1 MQLYSI
7 LHSTNTIFT
16 KEGINMTMIYCVE
29 DDKSIREIEMYTL
42 QSTGF
47 ETKGFEDGRSF
58 FEELKEEKP
67 DLILLDVMLP
77 DEDGISILTKL
88 KKNPD
93 TSDIPVMIASAKGEE
108 YDKIKGLDT
117 GADDY
122 LAKPFGMMEMI
133 SRIKAVLRRST
144 HSISSNLTSGNIEM
158 DLDSHIVKVNGEP
171 IDLTLKEY
179 ELLKLFISHPGIV
192 YSREA
197 LLNKIW
203 EVEYY
208 GETRTVDV
216 HIRTLRSKLKEEGN
230 RITTVRGV
238 GYRYEAMV

>member
-1 MQLYSI
+1 M
-7 LHSTNTIFT
+7 

-93 TSDIPVMIASAKGEE
+93 TSDIPVIIASAKGEE

-133 SRIKAVLRRST
+133 SRIKAVLRRSI
-144 HSISSNLTSGNIEM
+144 HAISNNLTSGNIEM
-158 DLDSHIVKVNGEP
+158 DLDSHIVKVNGELV
-171 IDLTLKEY
+171 DLTLKEY

>member
-1 MQLYSI
+1 M
-7 LHSTNTIFT
+7 

-47 ETKGFEDGRSF
+47 ETKGFEDGHSF
-58 FEELKEEKP
+58 FEKLKEEKP

-93 TSDIPVMIASAKGEE
+93 TSDIPVIIASAKGEE

-133 SRIKAVLRRST
+133 SRIKAVLRRSI
-144 HSISSNLTSGNIEM
+144 HAISNNLTSGNIEM
-158 DLDSHIVKVNGEP
+158 DLDSHIVKINGEQ
-171 IDLTLKEY
+171 IELTLKEY

-192 YSREA
+192 FSREA

>member
-1 MQLYSI
+1 
-7 LHSTNTIFT
+7 
-16 KEGINMTMIYCVE
+16 MTMIYCIE

-47 ETKGFEDGRSF
+47 ETKGFEDGHSF

-93 TSDIPVMIASAKGEE
+93 TSDIPVIIASAKGEE

-133 SRIKAVLRRST
+133 SRIKAVLRRSI
-144 HSISSNLTSGNIEM
+144 HAVSSNLTSGNIEM
-158 DLDSHIVKVNGEP
+158 DLNSHIVKVNGEQV
-171 IDLTLKEY
+171 DLTLKEY

-216 HIRTLRSKLKEEGN
+216 HIRTLRSKLMEEGN

>member
-1 MQLYSI
+1 
-7 LHSTNTIFT
+7 
-16 KEGINMTMIYCVE
+16 MTMIYCVE

-47 ETKGFEDGRSF
+47 ETKGFEDGHSF
-58 FEELKEEKP
+58 FEELKEKKP

-93 TSDIPVMIASAKGEE
+93 TNDIPVIIASAKGEE

-133 SRIKAVLRRST
+133 SRIKAVLRRSI
-144 HSISSNLTSGNIEM
+144 HAVSNNLTSGNIEM
-158 DLDSHIVKVNGEP
+158 DLNSHIVKVNGEQV
-171 IDLTLKEY
+171 DLTLKEY

-216 HIRTLRSKLKEEGN
+216 HIRTLRSKLMEEGN

>member
-1 MQLYSI
+1 M
-7 LHSTNTIFT
+7 

-47 ETKGFEDGRSF
+47 ETKGFEDGYSF

-93 TSDIPVMIASAKGEE
+93 TSDIPVIIASAKGEE

-133 SRIKAVLRRST
+133 SRIKAVLRRS
-144 HSISSNLTSGNIEM
+144 I
-158 DLDSHIVKVNGEP
+158 HIVKVNGEQ
-171 IDLTLKEY
+171 IELTLKEY

-192 YSREA
+192 FSREA

>member
-1 MQLYSI
+1 
-7 LHSTNTIFT
+7 
-16 KEGINMTMIYCVE
+16 MTMIYCVE

-47 ETKGFEDGRSF
+47 ETKGFEDGHSF

-93 TSDIPVMIASAKGEE
+93 TNDIPVIIASAKGEE

-133 SRIKAVLRRST
+133 SRIKAVLRRSI
-144 HSISSNLTSGNIEM
+144 HAISSNLTSGNIEM
-158 DLDSHIVKVNGEP
+158 DLNSHIVKVNGEQV
-171 IDLTLKEY
+171 DLTLKEY

-216 HIRTLRSKLKEEGN
+216 HIRTLRSKLMEEGN

>member
-1 MQLYSI
+1 
-7 LHSTNTIFT
+7 
-16 KEGINMTMIYCVE
+16 MTMIYCVE

-47 ETKGFEDGRSF
+47 ETKGFEDGHSF
-58 FEELKEEKP
+58 FEELKEKKP

-93 TSDIPVMIASAKGEE
+93 TNDIPVIIASAKGEE

-133 SRIKAVLRRST
+133 SRIKAVLRRSI
-144 HSISSNLTSGNIEM
+144 HAVSSNLTSGNIEM
-158 DLDSHIVKVNGEP
+158 DLNSHIVKVNGEQV
-171 IDLTLKEY
+171 DLTLKEY

-216 HIRTLRSKLKEEGN
+216 HIRTLRSKLMEEGN

>member
-1 MQLYSI
+1 M
-7 LHSTNTIFT
+7 

-47 ETKGFEDGRSF
+47 ETKGFEDGHSF
-58 FEELKEEKP
+58 FEELKEKKP

-93 TSDIPVMIASAKGEE
+93 TNDIPVIIASAKGEE

-133 SRIKAVLRRST
+133 SRIKAVLRRSI
-144 HSISSNLTSGNIEM
+144 HAVSSNLTSGNIEM
-158 DLDSHIVKVNGEP
+158 DLNSHIVKVNGEQV
-171 IDLTLKEY
+171 DLTLKEY

>member
-1 MQLYSI
+1 M
-7 LHSTNTIFT
+7 

-77 DEDGISILTKL
+77 DEDGITILTKL

-93 TSDIPVMIASAKGEE
+93 TSNIPVIIASAKGEE

-133 SRIKAVLRRST
+133 SRIKAVLRRSI
-144 HSISSNLTSGNIEM
+144 HAISNNLTSGNIEM
-158 DLDSHIVKVNGEP
+158 DLDSHIVKINGEQ
-171 IDLTLKEY
+171 IELTLKEY

-192 YSREA
+192 FSREA

-203 EVEYY
+203 EIEYY

>member
-1 MQLYSI
+1 
-7 LHSTNTIFT
+7 
-16 KEGINMTMIYCVE
+16 MTMIYCVE

-47 ETKGFEDGRSF
+47 ETKGFEDGHSF

-93 TSDIPVMIASAKGEE
+93 TSDIPVIIASAKGEE

-133 SRIKAVLRRST
+133 SRIKAVLRRSI
-144 HSISSNLTSGNIEM
+144 HAVSSNLTSGNIEM
-158 DLDSHIVKVNGEP
+158 DLNSHIVKVNGEQV
-171 IDLTLKEY
+171 DLTLKEY

-216 HIRTLRSKLKEEGN
+216 HIRTLRSKLMEEGN

>member
-1 MQLYSI
+1 V
-7 LHSTNTIFT
+7 

-47 ETKGFEDGRSF
+47 ETKGFEDGHSF
-58 FEELKEEKP
+58 FEELKEKKP
-67 DLILLDVMLP
+67 NLILLDVMLP

-93 TSDIPVMIASAKGEE
+93 TNDIPVIIASAKGEE

-133 SRIKAVLRRST
+133 SRIKAVLRRSI
-144 HSISSNLTSGNIEM
+144 HAVSSNLTSGNIEM
-158 DLDSHIVKVNGEP
+158 DLNSHIVKVNGEQV
-171 IDLTLKEY
+171 DLTLKEY

>member
-1 MQLYSI
+1 M
-7 LHSTNTIFT
+7 

-47 ETKGFEDGRSF
+47 ETKGFEDGHSF
-58 FEELKEEKP
+58 FEELKEKKP

-93 TSDIPVMIASAKGEE
+93 TSDIPVIIASAKGEE

-133 SRIKAVLRRST
+133 SRIKAVLRRSI
-144 HSISSNLTSGNIEM
+144 HAVSSNLTSGNIEM
-158 DLDSHIVKVNGEP
+158 DLNSHIVKVNGEQV
-171 IDLTLKEY
+171 DLTLKEY

>member
-1 MQLYSI
+1 
-7 LHSTNTIFT
+7 
-16 KEGINMTMIYCVE
+16 MTMLSCVE

-47 ETKGFEDGRSF
+47 ETKGFEDGHSF
-58 FEELKEEKP
+58 FEELKEKKP

-93 TSDIPVMIASAKGEE
+93 TNDIPVIIASAKGEE

-133 SRIKAVLRRST
+133 SRIKAVLRRSI
-144 HSISSNLTSGNIEM
+144 HAVSSNLTSGNIEM
-158 DLDSHIVKVNGEP
+158 DLNSHIVKVNGEQV
-171 IDLTLKEY
+171 DLTLKEY

-216 HIRTLRSKLKEEGN
+216 HIRTLRSKLMEEGN

>member
-1 MQLYSI
+1 
-7 LHSTNTIFT
+7 
-16 KEGINMTMIYCVE
+16 MIYCVE

-47 ETKGFEDGRSF
+47 ETKGFEDGHSF

-93 TSDIPVMIASAKGEE
+93 TNDIPVIIASAKGEE

-133 SRIKAVLRRST
+133 SRIKAVLRRSI
-144 HSISSNLTSGNIEM
+144 HAVSSNLTSGNIEM
-158 DLDSHIVKVNGEP
+158 DLNSHIVKVNGEQV
-171 IDLTLKEY
+171 DLTLKEY

-216 HIRTLRSKLKEEGN
+216 HIRTLRSKLMEEGN

>member
-1 MQLYSI
+1 M
-7 LHSTNTIFT
+7 

-47 ETKGFEDGRSF
+47 ETKGFEDGYSF

-77 DEDGISILTKL
+77 DEDGIFILTKL

-93 TSDIPVMIASAKGEE
+93 TSDIPVIIASAKGEE

-133 SRIKAVLRRST
+133 SRIKAVLRRSI
-144 HSISSNLTSGNIEM
+144 HAISNNLTSGNIEM
-158 DLDSHIVKVNGEP
+158 DLNSHIVKVNSEQV
-171 IDLTLKEY
+171 DLTLKEY

>member
-1 MQLYSI
+1 M
-7 LHSTNTIFT
+7 

-47 ETKGFEDGRSF
+47 ETKGFEDGHSF
-58 FEELKEEKP
+58 FEELKEKKP

-93 TSDIPVMIASAKGEE
+93 TSDIPVIIASAKGEE

-133 SRIKAVLRRST
+133 SRIKAVLRRSI
-144 HSISSNLTSGNIEM
+144 HAVSSNLTSGNIEM
-158 DLDSHIVKVNGEP
+158 DFNSHIVKVNGEQV
-171 IDLTLKEY
+171 DLTLKEY

>member
-1 MQLYSI
+1 M
-7 LHSTNTIFT
+7 
-16 KEGINMTMIYCVE
+16 KEGINMAMIYCVE

-47 ETKGFEDGRSF
+47 ETKGFEDGLSF

-77 DEDGISILTKL
+77 DEDGIAILTKL

-93 TSDIPVMIASAKGEE
+93 TSNIPVIIASAKGEE

-133 SRIKAVLRRST
+133 SRIKAVLRRSI
-144 HSISSNLTSGNIEM
+144 HAISNNLTSGNIEM
-158 DLDSHIVKVNGEP
+158 DLDSHIVKINGEQ
-171 IDLTLKEY
+171 IELTLKEY

-192 YSREA
+192 FSREA

>member
-1 MQLYSI
+1 
-7 LHSTNTIFT
+7 
-16 KEGINMTMIYCVE
+16 MTMIYCVE

-47 ETKGFEDGRSF
+47 ETKGFEDGHSF
-58 FEELKEEKP
+58 FEELKEKKP

-93 TSDIPVMIASAKGEE
+93 TNDIPVIIASAKGEE

-133 SRIKAVLRRST
+133 SRIKAVLRRII
-144 HSISSNLTSGNIEM
+144 HAVSSNLTSGNIEM
-158 DLDSHIVKVNGEP
+158 DLNSHIVKVNGEQV
-171 IDLTLKEY
+171 DLTLKEY

-216 HIRTLRSKLKEEGN
+216 HIRTLRSKLMEEGN

>member
-1 MQLYSI
+1 
-7 LHSTNTIFT
+7 
-16 KEGINMTMIYCVE
+16 MTMIYCVE

-47 ETKGFEDGRSF
+47 ETKGFEDGHSF
-58 FEELKEEKP
+58 FEELKEKKP

-93 TSDIPVMIASAKGEE
+93 TNDIPVIIASAKGEE

-133 SRIKAVLRRST
+133 SRIKAVLRRSI
-144 HSISSNLTSGNIEM
+144 HAVSSNLTSGNIEM
-158 DLDSHIVKVNGEP
+158 DLNSHIVKVNGEQV
-171 IDLTLKEY
+171 DLTLKEY

-208 GETRTVDV
+208 GETRTIDV
-216 HIRTLRSKLKEEGN
+216 HIRTLRSKLMEEGN

>member
-1 MQLYSI
+1 M
-7 LHSTNTIFT
+7 

-47 ETKGFEDGRSF
+47 ETKGFEDGHSF
-58 FEELKEEKP
+58 FEKLKEEKP

-77 DEDGISILTKL
+77 DEDGIAILTKL

-93 TSDIPVMIASAKGEE
+93 TSNIPVIIASAKGEE

-122 LAKPFGMMEMI
+122 LAKPFGIMEMI
-133 SRIKAVLRRST
+133 SRIKAVLRRSI
-144 HSISSNLTSGNIEM
+144 HAISNNLTSGNIEM
-158 DLDSHIVKVNGEP
+158 DLDSHIVKINGEQ
-171 IDLTLKEY
+171 IELTLKEY

-192 YSREA
+192 FSREA

>member
-1 MQLYSI
+1 
-7 LHSTNTIFT
+7 
-16 KEGINMTMIYCVE
+16 MTMIYCVE

-47 ETKGFEDGRSF
+47 ETKGFEDGHSF
-58 FEELKEEKP
+58 FEELKEKKP

-93 TSDIPVMIASAKGEE
+93 TNDIPVIISSAKGEE

-133 SRIKAVLRRST
+133 SRIKAVLRRSI
-144 HSISSNLTSGNIEM
+144 HAVSSNLTSGNIEM
-158 DLDSHIVKVNGEP
+158 DLNSHIVKVNGEQV
-171 IDLTLKEY
+171 DLTLKEY

-216 HIRTLRSKLKEEGN
+216 HIRTLRSKLMEEGN

>member
-1 MQLYSI
+1 M
-7 LHSTNTIFT
+7 

-47 ETKGFEDGRSF
+47 ETKGFEDGHSF
-58 FEELKEEKP
+58 FEKLKEEKP

-93 TSDIPVMIASAKGEE
+93 TSDIPVIIASAKGEE

-133 SRIKAVLRRST
+133 SRIKAVLRRSI
-144 HSISSNLTSGNIEM
+144 HAISSNLTSGNIEM
-158 DLDSHIVKVNGEP
+158 DLNSHIVKVNGEQV
-171 IDLTLKEY
+171 DLTLKEY

-192 YSREA
+192 FSREA

>member
-1 MQLYSI
+1 MA
-7 LHSTNTIFT
+7 
-16 KEGINMTMIYCVE
+16 MIYCVE

-47 ETKGFEDGRSF
+47 ETKGFEDGLSF

-77 DEDGISILTKL
+77 DEDGIAILTKL

-93 TSDIPVMIASAKGEE
+93 TSNIPVIIASAKGEE

-133 SRIKAVLRRST
+133 SRIKAVLRRSI
-144 HSISSNLTSGNIEM
+144 HAISNNLTSGNIEM
-158 DLDSHIVKVNGEP
+158 DLDSHIVKINGEQ
-171 IDLTLKEY
+171 IELTLKEY

-192 YSREA
+192 FSREA

>member
-1 MQLYSI
+1 V
-7 LHSTNTIFT
+7 

-47 ETKGFEDGRSF
+47 ETKGFEDGHSF
-58 FEELKEEKP
+58 FEELKEKKP

-77 DEDGISILTKL
+77 DEDGISILTNL

-93 TSDIPVMIASAKGEE
+93 TSDIPVIIASAKGEE

-133 SRIKAVLRRST
+133 SRIKAVLRRSI
-144 HSISSNLTSGNIEM
+144 HAVSSNLTSGNIEM
-158 DLDSHIVKVNGEP
+158 DLNSHIVKVNGEQV
-171 IDLTLKEY
+171 DLTLKEY

>member
-1 MQLYSI
+1 
-7 LHSTNTIFT
+7 
-16 KEGINMTMIYCVE
+16 MTMIYCVE

-47 ETKGFEDGRSF
+47 ETKGFEDGHSF
-58 FEELKEEKP
+58 FEELKEKKP

-93 TSDIPVMIASAKGEE
+93 TNDIPVIIASAKGEE

-133 SRIKAVLRRST
+133 SRIKAVLRRSI
-144 HSISSNLTSGNIEM
+144 HAVSSNLTSGNIEM
-158 DLDSHIVKVNGEP
+158 DLNSHIVKVNGEQV
-171 IDLTLKEY
+171 DLTLKEY

-216 HIRTLRSKLKEEGN
+216 HIRTLRSKFMEEGN

>member
-1 MQLYSI
+1 M
-7 LHSTNTIFT
+7 
-16 KEGINMTMIYCVE
+16 KEGIDMTMIYCVE

-93 TSDIPVMIASAKGEE
+93 TSDIPVIIASAKGEE

-133 SRIKAVLRRST
+133 SRIKAVLRRSI
-144 HSISSNLTSGNIEM
+144 HAISNNLTSGNIEM
-158 DLDSHIVKVNGEP
+158 DLDSHIVKINGEQ
-171 IDLTLKEY
+171 IELTLKEY

-192 YSREA
+192 FSREA